1 MTHEYGGQVYLDGA
15 NMNAQVSHPFCN
27 RLFLKLILSF
37 FFLKKKEK
45 YLQSHL
51 ETENF
56 ISWQLLVISINFFF
70 W

>member
-37 FFLKKKEK
+37 FFKEK
-45 YLQSHL
+45 GKIL
-51 ETENF
+51 TEPFGNLKF
-56 ISWQLLVISINFFF
+56 YILAVISN
-70 W
+70 